1 MDYRLITLSSGDQLP
16 GEVQEVLN
24 SVSASAL
31 HDIVTQK
38 IYVRSVR
45 LDKKDRARHALRYAY
60 VTVNS
65 RNQ

>member
-1 MDYRLITLSSGDQLP
+1 M
-16 GEVQEVLN
+16 LN

-31 HDIVTQK
+31 HGIVTQK

-60 VTVNS
+60 VMVNS
-65 RNQ
+65 RNK